1 MHVCLYIFNLNGKG
15 QNLPKSVL
23 VFQWPL
29 EWQAQR
35 CTTSPRSW
43 EVSHF
48 VYVVEISWISNNF
61 VVGWLKSVKNLMCF
75 IYNLLHRFVCWD
87 HNVKQK
93 YIQGHY
99 NHEGVLDG
107 KYFQFFFLP
116 FPILLHAVN
125 SDLSSLWCVIL
136 LLHMFFWLL
145 SPYQFVYFPH
155 GLCYLLWNLW
165 TQERNVLLSSV
176 VEGAQFKIPNTR

>member
-1 MHVCLYIFNLNGKG
+1 MQSQTLTGTDPLPLLLLLQTRICILCNLSFCNKSNYWWSERSTPYSFSHPLVQSVLFHMHVCLYIFDMNGKG
-15 QNLPKSVL
+15 QNLQKSVL

-29 EWQAQR
+29 EWQAQQ

-107 KYFQFFFLP
+107 K
-116 FPILLHAVN
+116 
-125 SDLSSLWCVIL
+125 
-136 LLHMFFWLL
+136 
-145 SPYQFVYFPH
+145 
-155 GLCYLLWNLW
+155 
-165 TQERNVLLSSV
+165 
-176 VEGAQFKIPNTR
+176 

>member
-1 MHVCLYIFNLNGKG
+1 MGLLQSQTLTGTDPLPLLSLLQTGEADGRRAVPKLESASFATSLSAISLITDDQKDQLLIRFLILWSNLFCFTCMYAFIFSIWMGKG
-15 QNLPKSVL
+15 QNLQKSVL

-48 VYVVEISWISNNF
+48 VYAVEISWISNNF

-87 HNVKQK
+87 YNVKQK

-107 KYFQFFFLP
+107 K
-116 FPILLHAVN
+116 
-125 SDLSSLWCVIL
+125 
-136 LLHMFFWLL
+136 
-145 SPYQFVYFPH
+145 
-155 GLCYLLWNLW
+155 
-165 TQERNVLLSSV
+165 
-176 VEGAQFKIPNTR
+176 